1 MRTNR
6 ASSTRPKRNHDFDR
20 ARTHA
25 RKEAAART
33 TPSARTSRARGH
45 ASASAPLPL
54 RRRLDARPHLPAD
67 RAPRP
72 EDRQTAR
79 DGRHGA
85 GLRPGHA
92 RAIVFSAWGPN
103 TEWIRNLRAHPALQ
117 IQIGRESYI
126 PEQRFL
132 SEDESIAVV
141 DEFRRRHP
149 WRVRLFAAILG
160 WGGLSSDTAV
170 REFVRDRPFVLF
182 RPAPPRDPDPQQPA

>member
-1 MRTNR
+1 MLDHTFLLIAHQGRKTGKR
-6 ASSTRPKRNHDFDR
+6 RETVAMALAYDPGTR
-20 ARTHA
+20 
-25 RKEAAART
+25 EAV
-33 TPSARTSRARGH
+33 
-45 ASASAPLPL
+45 
-54 RRRLDARPHLPAD
+54 
-67 RAPRP
+67 
-72 EDRQTAR
+72 
-79 DGRHGA
+79 
-85 GLRPGHA
+85 
-92 RAIVFSAWGPN
+92 VFSAWGPN

-170 REFVRDRPFVLF
+170 REFVRSRPFVLF
-182 RPAPPRDPDPQQPA
+182 RPTRSPSAAAAPGSSDAR